1 MDAIADA
8 FDSATY
14 DEILRVVRELAV
26 KEIAPR
32 AGEIDATDAW
42 PTDIWNR
49 FVELGLLGLRVPET
63 FGGVRV
69 PVQVTAKIFEEVSK
83 ASAMAGLTLAS
94 TVEWLLPIVAYAHDE
109 LRDEALQRVMVE
121 GQVPCLCITEPTG
134 GSDATAMKTR
144 ATINDR
150 GEWVINGQKAWCS
163 FGAIGGIFLVF
174 AVTDPE
180 ERKSRRLS
188 AFLVDAKSPGL
199 RVGRNEKKIGLRGIP
214 LNPVEFENVTVP
226 QSRMVGERGQGL
238 SVAMHLL
245 NESRVGVAAQS
256 VGMAQ
261 YALERAATYAAE
273 RVAFGVPI
281 IEHQAVQIMLAD
293 MVIRTESARAL
304 TQRAALAYDTGSDE
318 CLMLAAAAKAAGT
331 DNAVATALDAIQ
343 IHGANGLTQDY
354 GVERVLRDAKGFQ
367 IFEGTNQI
375 MRLTIAKALT
385 GKLGKGA

>member
-1 MDAIADA
+1 
-8 FDSATY
+8 
-14 DEILRVVRELAV
+14 
-26 KEIAPR
+26 
-32 AGEIDATDAW
+32 
-42 PTDIWNR
+42 
-49 FVELGLLGLRVPET
+49 
-63 FGGVRV
+63 
-69 PVQVTAKIFEEVSK
+69 
-83 ASAMAGLTLAS
+83 
-94 TVEWLLPIVAYAHDE
+94 
-109 LRDEALQRVMVE
+109 
-121 GQVPCLCITEPTG
+121 
-134 GSDATAMKTR
+134 
-144 ATINDR
+144 
-150 GEWVINGQKAWCS
+150 
-163 FGAIGGIFLVF
+163 
-174 AVTDPE
+174 
-180 ERKSRRLS
+180 
-188 AFLVDAKSPGL
+188 
-199 RVGRNEKKIGLRGIP
+199 
-214 LNPVEFENVTVP
+214 
-226 QSRMVGERGQGL
+226 MVGERGQGL